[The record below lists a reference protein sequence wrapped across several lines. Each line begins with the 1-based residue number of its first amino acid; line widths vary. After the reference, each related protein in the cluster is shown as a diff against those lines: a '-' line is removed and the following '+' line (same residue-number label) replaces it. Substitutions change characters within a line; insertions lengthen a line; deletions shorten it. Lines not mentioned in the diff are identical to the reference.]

1 MYALQKLYEATWGWS
16 DKKKCQEL
24 KHDAARFIIAMDP
37 GSKNGSEGLPV
48 AYIHF
53 R

>member
-1 MYALQKLYEATWGWS
+1 MYEAAWGWS
-16 DKKKCQEL
+16 DKKKKQEL
-24 KHDAARFIIAMDP
+24 KHEAARFIIAESTDFA
-37 GSKNGSEGLPV
+37 GESEGKPL